1 MVAAISHKSFVWLHC
16 KSTII
21 FKNCYLVPPALFNQC
36 WQRLTRPT
44 HEEILRKI
52 QINFRDRQQEFLRS
66 CAPSPVFALCRCRLC
81 KTNLISAFEIVIT
94 KVAVRMK
101 KKPVTKSTVSAAVDL
116 PCDFIRPTSAC
127 CKLIE
132 MMLANH
138 KFCYHSCQKISSGG
152 GGEVV
157 RTIGNCPPFNFRMKC
172 MCNMTPAAEKRLM
185 GYFLLRLRT
194 APASDTIAAQKLSGL
209 LSLMI
214 FSMMARDRG
223 EGTDVLGK
231 TGNSPRFSIRLRNI
245 SKMRATTVTLN
256 LRKPAK

>member
-21 FKNCYLVPPALFNQC
+21 FKIYYLVPPALFNQC

-138 KFCYHSCQKISSGG
+138 KFCYQSCQKIFVGGGGGG
-152 GGEVV
+152 GGEVRWYV
-157 RTIGNCPPFNFRMKC
+157 PSGT
-172 MCNMTPAAEKRLM
+172 A
-185 GYFLLRLRT
+185 LRST
-194 APASDTIAAQKLSGL
+194 FG
-209 LSLMI
+209 
-214 FSMMARDRG
+214 
-223 EGTDVLGK
+223 
-231 TGNSPRFSIRLRNI
+231 
-245 SKMRATTVTLN
+245 
-256 LRKPAK
+256 